1 MASVGAF
8 AAGANVESAIVESVH
23 TQNAISNE
31 QVALSSLL
39 MPHVCCVYYSY
50 RSTQEKGNT

>member
-23 TQNAISNE
+23 TQNTISNE
-31 QVALSSLL
+31 QVALKSAHALAS
-39 MPHVCCVYYSY
+39 VVYTSY
-50 RSTQEKGNT
+50 RNTQEKGNT